1 MRRFTTV
8 DALLVMLVLIW
19 GGNFTVVKAV
29 MREFEPMA
37 FNAIRFSLASVL
49 MAALLWWWER
59 DIKIERSDIP
69 RFFPLALIGNVVYQ
83 ILFIA
88 GIEKTR
94 AGDATLI
101 LAVTPVVT
109 LLLSILFRTE
119 KIHPYSFLGVI
130 LSFLGVLLVVYE
142 SGGLVTEHAMN
153 PLLGDLMIFGCVV
166 CWSVYTVRAVPFLKR
181 YGFLKF
187 TTHTM
192 LIGSVFI
199 LPLGIPALVQQDWSR
214 VTWKIWA
221 GLGFSAVGALVF
233 CYAVWYY
240 AVQKIGNAQTSVY
253 ANLVAPVGLLFAW
266 MFLGERVGPGHLLG
280 LGVILVGIYLTRKA
294 PHPDTPETGT

>member
-142 SGGLVTEHAMN
+142 SGGA
-153 PLLGDLMIFGCVV
+153 
-166 CWSVYTVRAVPFLKR
+166 R
-181 YGFLKF
+181 YGACHEPATRRSDDFWVRCLLVCVHRACCALLK
-187 TTHTM
+187 
-192 LIGSVFI
+192 
-199 LPLGIPALVQQDWSR
+199 ALRISEIHDSYHAHR
-214 VTWKIWA
+214 IR
-221 GLGFSAVGALVF
+221 F
-233 CYAVWYY
+233 
-240 AVQKIGNAQTSVY
+240 
-253 ANLVAPVGLLFAW
+253 
-266 MFLGERVGPGHLLG
+266 
-280 LGVILVGIYLTRKA
+280 YLTSRNSR
-294 PHPDTPETGT
+294 TRTTGLEPRHLENLGGSGFFSGWCPRFLLRSLVLRGSENR